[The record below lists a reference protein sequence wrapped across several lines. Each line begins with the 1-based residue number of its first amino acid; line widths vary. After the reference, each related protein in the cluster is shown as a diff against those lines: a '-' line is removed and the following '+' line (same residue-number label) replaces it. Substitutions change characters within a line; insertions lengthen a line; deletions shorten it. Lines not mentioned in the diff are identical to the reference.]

1 MGYRKEGEGGLR
13 VCMSWSKS
21 CCGVGQGGCLGPVG
35 EEGNSPRKYIR
46 LNKASLSFNPEP
58 AI

>member
-1 MGYRKEGEGGLR
+1 
-13 VCMSWSKS
+13 MSWSKS